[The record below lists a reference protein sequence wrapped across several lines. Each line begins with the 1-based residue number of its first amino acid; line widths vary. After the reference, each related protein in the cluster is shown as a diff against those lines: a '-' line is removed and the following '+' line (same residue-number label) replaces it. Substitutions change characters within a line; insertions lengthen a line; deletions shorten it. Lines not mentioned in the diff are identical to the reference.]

1 MPHYDVKV
9 VVEFSGEVHADS
21 KQEAEDYAY
30 SNWSAEGGAQIQYYG
45 VVSTQASE
53 VDEVSDEVENCPS
66 DGCPD
71 LEEED
76 EEDDD

>member
-9 VVEFSGEVHADS
+9 MVEFSGTVHADS
-21 KQEAEDYAY
+21 REEAEDYAY
-30 SNWSAEGGAQIQYYG
+30 SNWSAEGGAQIQYDG
-45 VVSTQASE
+45 VYSTKARETDATEE
-53 VDEVSDEVENCPS
+53 VDNCPS

>member
-30 SNWSAEGGAQIQYYG
+30 SNWSAEGGAQIQYSG
-45 VVSTQASE
+45 VYSTKAVKTKAESE
-53 VDEVSDEVENCPS
+53 QDNCPS